1 MQALRR
7 GAAAVVTAVAL
18 AMGGGT
24 AAQASSPV
32 QALTPWDAQLYSAA
46 FTAARQG
53 DYAQAAEKVAAAGD
67 KSLAG
72 HVEMLRL
79 TAPNRQPSYNEL
91 TAWLNSYHDLP
102 GADRVYALAR
112 RAQPAGAPEPRAPL
126 MVSQPRSYLSLQRSA
141 SDGGQGGYK
150 PTSEARQAREAYY
163 SGDPRTAHVLA
174 AQAGD
179 RWIAGLSAFRL
190 GNYAVALRQFES
202 LARDIDEG
210 TWIRSGAA
218 YWASRAAIAGGSPE
232 LAPDFLRIA
241 ARTPNTFYGQI
252 AERQLG
258 LQSEISGQD
267 NGGIGREIAELSDTI
282 RRVAG
287 IDQIALAGFI
297 RNDPRAKRAV
307 ALAQLDMDAEAG
319 AEMRVGLLSSKT
331 DDERRQWTT
340 LALSVGAPVAGGENI
355 RTVKG
360 VSERDFPTPRL
371 TPRGGFSLGKALVYA
386 IVKQESRFNPN
397 ATSHAGARGLMQ
409 LMPRTAAY
417 VAKNTGADLGSLAD
431 PGTNLRLGQD
441 YFRYLTDNLSPQG
454 DLLRAVAA
462 YNGGPGAVNRA
473 VQTVGND
480 YDPLMVI
487 ESLPAAETRDYVEKV
502 VAGYWIYRRI
512 FGEDPK
518 TLDAVAS
525 GARSADLKLD
535 R

>member
-1 MQALRR
+1 
-7 GAAAVVTAVAL
+7 
-18 AMGGGT
+18 
-24 AAQASSPV
+24 
-32 QALTPWDAQLYSAA
+32 
-46 FTAARQG
+46 
-53 DYAQAAEKVAAAGD
+53 
-67 KSLAG
+67 
-72 HVEMLRL
+72 
-79 TAPNRQPSYNEL
+79 
-91 TAWLNSYHDLP
+91 
-102 GADRVYALAR
+102 
-112 RAQPAGAPEPRAPL
+112 
-126 MVSQPRSYLSLQRSA
+126 
-141 SDGGQGGYK
+141 
-150 PTSEARQAREAYY
+150 
-163 SGDPRTAHVLA
+163 
-174 AQAGD
+174 
-179 RWIAGLSAFRL
+179 
-190 GNYAVALRQFES
+190 
-202 LARDIDEG
+202 
-210 TWIRSGAA
+210 
-218 YWASRAAIAGGSPE
+218 
-232 LAPDFLRIA
+232 
-241 ARTPNTFYGQI
+241 
-252 AERQLG
+252 
-258 LQSEISGQD
+258 
-267 NGGIGREIAELSDTI
+267 
-282 RRVAG
+282 
-287 IDQIALAGFI
+287 
-297 RNDPRAKRAV
+297 V

-462 YNGGPGAVNRA
+462 YNGGPGAVMRA
-473 VQTVGND
+473 VQTVGQRLRPPD
-480 YDPLMVI
+480 DHREPAGGGDPRLRREGGGGVLD
-487 ESLPAAETRDYVEKV
+487 LPPHL
-502 VAGYWIYRRI
+502 RRR
-512 FGEDPK
+512 PK